1 MAPFS
6 RNFRFQK
13 PSRSAGAVL
22 AIVLVVLVVMMLGG
36 VALLRS
42 VDTSALL
49 SGNLAFKRD
58 TVNRSTI
65 GLNEA
70 FKVMKSLNF
79 ATYAESNAG
88 CAAGACTDAAKWL
101 AMNYSPRL
109 LETDANGIPVV
120 MADATA
126 FDAKFSTI
134 KPIDTLPGKKEKDG
148 SLIRFLIERM
158 CTDFGPS
165 NENVCA
171 VSDRVQVGGDTRNSP
186 IGAVSLPLY
195 RITVR
200 SDGPRNT
207 QTYAQAIVTTRVK

>member
-1 MAPFS
+1 MAPFP

-70 FKVMKSLNF
+70 FKVMKSANF
-79 ATYAESNAG
+79 STYADSNAG
-88 CAAGACTDAAKWL
+88 CAAGACTDAAKWF

-109 LETDANGIPVV
+109 LETDANGIPVI
-120 MADATA
+120 MADAAT

-134 KPIDTLPGKKEKDG
+134 KPVDSVLGKKDG

>member
-1 MAPFS
+1 MASIP
-6 RNFRFQK
+6 RNFFSSR
-13 PSRSAGAVL
+13 PSRSGGTILAV
-22 AIVLVVLVVMMLGG
+22 VLVVLVVMMLGG

-58 TVNRSTI
+58 TVNRSTV

-70 FKVMKSLNF
+70 FKVMTSTNFSL
-79 ATYAESNAG
+79 YADSNAG
-88 CAAGACTDAAKWL
+88 CAAGACADAAKWL

-109 LETDANGIPVV
+109 LQADANGIPAVLT
-120 MADATA
+120 DTAT
-126 FDAKFSTI
+126 FDAKFTV
-134 KPIDTLPGKKEKDG
+134 KPIDKKDG
-148 SLIRFLIERM
+148 DVVRFLIERM

-165 NENVCA
+165 NESMCS
-171 VSDRVQVGGDTRNSP
+171 VSDRVQVGGDTRNNP
-186 IGAVSLPLY
+186 LGAVSLPLY